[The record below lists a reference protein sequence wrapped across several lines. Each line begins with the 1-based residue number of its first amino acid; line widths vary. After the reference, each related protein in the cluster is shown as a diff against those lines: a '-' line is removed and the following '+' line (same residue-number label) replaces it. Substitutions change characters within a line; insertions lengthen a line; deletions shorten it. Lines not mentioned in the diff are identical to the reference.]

1 MDGGICLM
9 YVWHL
14 HTSTVKGADLNV
26 FVFIPDLLCLK
37 M

>member
-1 MDGGICLM
+1 MNEGKCLM

-14 HTSTVKGADLNV
+14 HTSFVNGADLNV
-26 FVFIPDLLCLK
+26 FVFIPDILCLK